1 MSVEQLQAIATWQ
14 GVQIQHQTQYLDER
28 KNGKPQQ
35 HQLLLN
41 AFQKLAQ
48 IQNKVT
54 ILNIFF
60 QMVLSGILTFI
71 RT

>member
-14 GVQIQHQTQYLDER
+14 GIQIQHQTQYLDER

-41 AFQKLAQ
+41 AFQKLTQ

-54 ILNIFF
+54 ILNILF
-60 QMVLSGILTFI
+60 QIGHSGK
-71 RT
+71 